1 MVPRAFTLSPSV
13 PCLPE
18 VMKRSEQ
25 RQALQIF
32 LVLCG
37 AYVASQFYRV
47 ANAAIAPEL
56 MTELELS
63 AEAMGGITGLFFFA
77 FAAAQIPTG
86 VLLDRYGARLT
97 MTALFLVA
105 VLGSFIFAVAN
116 GGLLL
121 AIGRILLGV
130 GCAAG
135 LMGAM
140 VVIARWYPEDRFA
153 RLSALLFVIGGGG
166 TLLATT
172 PLAWAV
178 EIIGWRG
185 AFIGMAG
192 LTGLFSVLLFLFV
205 RDGPPGKFENGDRV
219 ESWKEV
225 LVGLRT
231 VLRNRQLWLVSVIQ
245 FVGYAT
251 VLTVVGLWGG
261 PYLADVHKLDGVAR
275 GNILLALNL
284 AVLVGVLIYGR
295 LDRYFVKR
303 KWLIVAGAIS
313 TAVIL
318 GLLAVLE
325 QPNFWMATTLLIL
338 FAAVGSYVMLNHAFA
353 RSVLPDHLIGR
364 GLTFQNLAVFLGVA
378 AIQSASGLI
387 IGGWDAS
394 NGPSP
399 EIAYRW
405 IFTFLAALLVVA
417 AAIFSFAKDSVV
429 DRN

>member
-97 MTALFLVA
+97 MTALFLIA

-205 RDGPPGKFENGDRV
+205 RDGPPGKIEKGDRV

-225 LVGLRT
+225 LGGLRT

-295 LDRYFVKR
+295 LDRYFFKR

>member
-205 RDGPPGKFENGDRV
+205 RDGPPGKIEKGERV

-225 LVGLRT
+225 LGGLRT

-295 LDRYFVKR
+295 LDRYFAKR

-387 IGGWDAS
+387 IGSWDAS

>member
-18 VMKRSEQ
+18 AMKRSEQ

-205 RDGPPGKFENGDRV
+205 RDGPPGKFEKGDRV
-219 ESWKEV
+219 ESWQEV
-225 LVGLRT
+225 LGGLRT

-261 PYLADVHKLDGVAR
+261 PYLADVHKFDGVAR
-275 GNILLALNL
+275 GNVLLALNL

-295 LDRYFVKR
+295 LDRYFMKR
-303 KWLIVAGAIS
+303 KWLIIAGAIS

-405 IFTFLAALLVVA
+405 IFAFLAALLVVA
-417 AAIFSFAKDSVV
+417 AAIFSFAKDSVA

>member
-18 VMKRSEQ
+18 AMKRSEQ

-185 AFIGMAG
+185 AFLGMAG
-192 LTGLFSVLLFLFV
+192 LTGFFSVLLFLFV
-205 RDGPPGKFENGDRV
+205 RDGPPGKFEKGDR
-219 ESWKEV
+219 
-225 LVGLRT
+225 
-231 VLRNRQLWLVSVIQ
+231 
-245 FVGYAT
+245 
-251 VLTVVGLWGG
+251 
-261 PYLADVHKLDGVAR
+261 
-275 GNILLALNL
+275 
-284 AVLVGVLIYGR
+284 
-295 LDRYFVKR
+295 
-303 KWLIVAGAIS
+303 
-313 TAVIL
+313 
-318 GLLAVLE
+318 
-325 QPNFWMATTLLIL
+325 
-338 FAAVGSYVMLNHAFA
+338 
-353 RSVLPDHLIGR
+353 
-364 GLTFQNLAVFLGVA
+364 
-378 AIQSASGLI
+378 
-387 IGGWDAS
+387 
-394 NGPSP
+394 
-399 EIAYRW
+399 
-405 IFTFLAALLVVA
+405 
-417 AAIFSFAKDSVV
+417 
-429 DRN
+429 